1 MKKKSINEFLKNMR
15 LNKKY
20 SCRKL
25 GRISGLSH
33 TLLNDLEL
41 GKTKPSIYTLIKICD
56 ALDIDI
62 FDVLS
67 KTDYLD
73 KVRVN
78 VGKASIAD
86 IKGNKVTLKLNKQEA
101 IEDYFITSD
110 LVIVKGLNNNYI
122 VQKIRKGNEYEKI

>member
-33 TLLNDLEL
+33 TLLNNLEL